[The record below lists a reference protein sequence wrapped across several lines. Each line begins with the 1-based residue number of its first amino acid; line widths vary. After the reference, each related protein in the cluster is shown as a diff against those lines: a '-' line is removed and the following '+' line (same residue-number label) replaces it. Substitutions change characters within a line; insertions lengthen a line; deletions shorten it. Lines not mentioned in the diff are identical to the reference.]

1 MKNQGHKITAV
12 APGSIGEELEL
23 EPGDILLSIDGQEIE
38 DIFDY
43 DYMTDSESFVMLVRK
58 ADGEEWELEI
68 ESGGEDLGLTFENGL
83 MSEYRS
89 CRNKCIFCFIDQ
101 MPPGMRETL
110 YFKDD
115 DSRLSFLQGNYITM
129 KNMKQADID
138 RIIDHASAAACL
150 TRMLAD
156 VAADRGEGVIFADQA
171 NRIIITTCTHERDI
185 ARNIDAGRAE
195 RHAGNRMVP
204 AEQAASVLH
213 VRQVVLA
220 EALHALKHHAR
231 RLVADG
237 AVCCVLNDTR
247 GLFDEVDGLR
257 RGGRVQNAFQQL
269 GQLTEA
275 DAARNTFAAGL
286 RMAQAQE
293 RKRHID
299 RAQSRRTCADT
310 SFYVTVKPL
319 NNGFSASR
327 CLD

>member
-1 MKNQGHKITAV
+1 MV
-12 APGSIGEELEL
+12 AC
-23 EPGDILLSIDGQEIE
+23 
-38 DIFDY
+38 
-43 DYMTDSESFVMLVRK
+43 K
-58 ADGEEWELEI
+58 ALDA
-68 ESGGEDLGLTFENGL
+68 
-83 MSEYRS
+83 
-89 CRNKCIFCFIDQ
+89 
-101 MPPGMRETL
+101 
-110 YFKDD
+110 
-115 DSRLSFLQGNYITM
+115 
-129 KNMKQADID
+129 ADID
-138 RIIDHASAAACL
+138 RIIDHAPAAARL

-156 VAADRGEGVIFADQA
+156 VAADRGEGVVLADQA
-171 NRIIITTCTHERDI
+171 NRIIITACTHERDI
-185 ARNIDAGRAE
+185 ARNIDGGAE